1 MASDESLQQGNHYTL
16 VITTSVSN
24 KNGKTKTLTK
34 MYKTRTTSGISDVL
48 TTNIMADK
56 SGCVTTYST

>member
-1 MASDESLQQGNHYTL
+1 MASDESLQQVNHYTL
-16 VITTSVSN
+16 VITTSVSH

-34 MYKTRTTSGISDVL
+34 MYKTRATSGISDVL

-56 SGCVTTYST
+56 SGCVSTYSN